1 VTVAAVDAE
10 SGDVMLMAEGNGL
23 RFAYASVRDVGGTLD
38 FHRHPT
44 QGGKDKHRA
53 KDRGPGQRIR
63 TAMKNLRHSLMT
75 G

>member
-10 SGDVMLMAEGNGL
+10 SGDVVLVAKGDGL
-23 RFAYASVRDVGGTLD
+23 RLAYASVRNVGGTLN

-44 QGGKDKHRA
+44 EGGKDKHRA
-53 KDRGPGQRIR
+53 KDRGPGQGIR